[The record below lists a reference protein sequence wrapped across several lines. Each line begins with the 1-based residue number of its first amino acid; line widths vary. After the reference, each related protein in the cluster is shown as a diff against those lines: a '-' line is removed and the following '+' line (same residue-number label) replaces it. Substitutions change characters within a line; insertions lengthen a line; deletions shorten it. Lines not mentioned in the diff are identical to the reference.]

1 MTRNLPLTALL
12 LLPMSAFSTEVL
24 EQALPVAPEYTLSA
38 ELGFLYKTGNTK
50 SADIKAGMNFRHEKK
65 QWLNEVAFNF
75 LGKKLETESVD
86 DNGASKTNFVT
97 TDNKWNITTQTNY
110 TISPE
115 GQNYLYGNLAY
126 EEDEFSSFEKQSS
139 VSIGWGRH
147 LYKTKKASL
156 FADVGPGYKHDVVR
170 ESDTVMKNS
179 IYGFIIQAQALYL
192 RQINDFVEFRQLF
205 IAKYALDTEENSI
218 YKAESSV
225 TTKLIDALQLKFTLT
240 IDHNTEVEEGFDN
253 TDTQTA
259 MTLVY
264 SF

>member
-1 MTRNLPLTALL
+1 MTRKLALTALC
-12 LLPMSAFSTEVL
+12 LLPFTAFSEEVAD
-24 EQALPVAPEYTLSA
+24 EVIPVAPEWTISA

-50 SADIKAGMNFRHEKK
+50 SADMKAGFNLRHEKN
-65 QWLNEVAFNF
+65 QWLSLVAFNF
-75 LGKKLETESVD
+75 LGKKLEAETVD
-86 DNGASKTNFVT
+86 DNGNTETDFLT

-115 GQNYLYGNLAY
+115 GQNYLYGNLGY

-139 VSIGWGRH
+139 VSVGWGRNW
-147 LYKTKKASL
+147 YKTEKASL
-156 FADVGPGYKHDVVR
+156 FADIGPGFKHDVIR
-170 ESDTVMKNS
+170 ESDTVVRESKDS
-179 IYGFIIQAQALYL
+179 FIVQAQALYI

-205 IAKYALDTEENSI
+205 VAKYAVDTDENSI
-218 YKAESSV
+218 YKAETSV
-225 TTKLIDALQLKFTLT
+225 TTKLIESLQLKFALT
-240 IDHNTEVEEGFDN
+240 IDHNTDVEEGFDN

>member
-1 MTRNLPLTALL
+1 MTRNLVLTALF
-12 LLPMSAFSTEVL
+12 LLPISAFSAEDL
-24 EQALPVAPEYTLSA
+24 EQAIPVGPEYTLSA

-50 SADIKAGMNFRHEKK
+50 SADIKAGINLRHEKN

-75 LGKKLETESVD
+75 LGKKIESESVD
-86 DNGASKTNFVT
+86 DNGAIEKDFVT

-126 EEDEFSSFEKQSS
+126 EEDEFSSFERQSS
-139 VSIGWGRH
+139 VSVGWGRNW
-147 LYKTKKASL
+147 YKTKKASL
-156 FADVGPGYKHDVVR
+156 FADVGPGYKHDVIR
-170 ESDTVMKNS
+170 ESDMVMGSTKD
-179 IYGFIIQAQALYL
+179 GFIIQAQALYL
-192 RQINDFVEFRQLF
+192 HKINEFVEFRQLF
-205 IAKYALDTEENSI
+205 IAKYAVDTEENSV
-218 YKAESSV
+218 YKAETAV
-225 TTKLIDALQLKFTLT
+225 TTKLIESLQLKFTLT
-240 IDHNTEVEEGFDN
+240 IDHNTKVEEGFDN